1 MGDASRAKKI
11 ILMVRSAADR
21 PRVSNHEA
29 GARGAT
35 VAAIAQRKRKK
46 MFLDRAA
53 IAAIGEMG

>member
-1 MGDASRAKKI
+1 MA
-11 ILMVRSAADR
+11 
-21 PRVSNHEA
+21 A
-29 GARGAT
+29 GASGAT